1 MKTKYNKQEIK
12 SEAYPTDFEY
22 YRELTKSMKIYN
34 KMGAVK
40 AVAIM
45 RFILLFIYLF
55 FIQFVVNLFLL
66 TLIYSLTCSNDRLR
80 CLMNYS

>member
-45 RFILLFIYLF
+45 RFILCLFTYF
-55 FIQFVVNLFLL
+55 SYSLL
-66 TLIYSLTCSNDRLR
+66 LIYF
-80 CLMNYS
+80 Y

>member
-22 YRELTKSMKIYN
+22 YREVTKSMKIYN

-40 AVAIM
+40 AVTIM
-45 RFILLFIYLF
+45 GFILLFTYLF
-55 FIQFVVNLFLL
+55 FIQLAINLFLL
-66 TLIYSLTCSNDRLR
+66 TFIYSLRIM
-80 CLMNYS
+80 LMSE